1 MRRSRVMILGW
12 AAAAACV
19 ASRGSMTTRP
29 PLEAHLLAGAK
40 TGAPVPL
47 RFDPS
52 AKVVIARVANL
63 PPAPFSDAQAARG
76 GQVFNQTCSACHA
89 GDRFIGQQFVDN
101 WGDRRVG
108 DFYSLVRSTM
118 PVDNPGGLKDQ
129 DYLDVTAYL
138 LKANHSPAPPAPE
151 SLSTDTTVLR
161 GRRIAVQP

>member
-1 MRRSRVMILGW
+1 MRRSSAMILAWVAVAG
-12 AAAAACV
+12 CV
-19 ASRGSMTTRP
+19 ALRQSTTARP
-29 PLEAHLLAGAK
+29 PLAAQLLPGAK

-47 RFDPS
+47 RFDPN

-63 PPAPFSDAQAARG
+63 PPAPFSAAQAARG
-76 GQVFNQTCSACHA
+76 EQVFNQTCSACHT
-89 GDRFIGQQFVDN
+89 GDRFVGQQFVDN

-138 LKANHSPAPPAPE
+138 LKVNHAPAPPAPE
-151 SLSTDTTVLR
+151 SLSTDTTLLR

>member
-1 MRRSRVMILGW
+1 MRRSRVMILGC
-12 AAAAACV
+12 AAVAGCV
-19 ASRGSMTTRP
+19 AARQSMSARP
-29 PLEAHLLAGAK
+29 PLEAHLSPGAR

-47 RFDPS
+47 RFDPN

-63 PPAPFSDAQAARG
+63 PPAPYSAAQAARG
-76 GQVFNQTCSACHA
+76 AQVFNQTCGACHT

-108 DFYSLVRSTM
+108 DFYALIRSTM

-138 LKANHSPAPPAPE
+138 LKANHAPAPPAPE
-151 SLSTDTTVLR
+151 SLSTDTTLLR
-161 GRRIAVQP
+161 GRRIAVTP